1 MENGYSSSTIVLI
14 MLVVFILIALRL
26 SIKIVPQSQNWLI
39 ESFGKYS
46 RKLDAGLH
54 LIIPFYESIQ
64 HKVNIQEKQMPPD
77 PIHAITLDNVTITVT
92 LALLYRV
99 TDASRYVYRIQ
110 NAELAIKTVV
120 NGIVRNVIGR
130 TDLDGVQSNRRNVS
144 NEIEQELKTASEE
157 WGILLTRVEIVE
169 VDVDDATKDA
179 MQKQLN
185 AERMRRSHVTE
196 AEGKKQATQLNADA
210 ELYAATKHAE
220 AKKILADAEAYAVT
234 AVSKAI
240 SDGGVSAVDF
250 EIKKIQAHAVQE
262 LSKGSNA
269 KIVLLPTDVLNGLS
283 GTIGRLASKL

>member
-1 MENGYSSSTIVLI
+1 MENGYSSSTIVLVL
-14 MLVVFILIALRL
+14 LVVFILFALKL

-99 TDASRYVYRIQ
+99 TDASKYVYRIQ

-144 NEIEQELKTASEE
+144 TEIEQELKTASEE

-234 AVSKAI
+234 AVSRAI
-240 SDGGVSAVDF
+240 ADGGVSAVDF

-262 LSKGSNA
+262 LSKGANA

-283 GTIGRLASKL
+283 GTIGRIASKL

>member
-1 MENGYSSSTIVLI
+1 MDNNISFTSIVLI
-14 MLVVFILIALRL
+14 FLAAFIILALKL

-64 HKVNIQEKQMPPD
+64 HKVNVQEKQMPPD
-77 PIHAITLDNVTITVT
+77 PIHAITLDNVTIRVT
-92 LALLYRV
+92 LALLYRI
-99 TDASRYVYRIQ
+99 TDAAKYVYRIE

-130 TDLDGVQSNRRNVS
+130 TDLDGVQSNRRQVS
-144 NEIEQELKTASEE
+144 TEIEAELKSASEE

-169 VDVDDATKDA
+169 VDVDEATKDA

-210 ELYAATKHAE
+210 ELYAASKRAD
-220 AKKILADAEAYAVT
+220 AKRITADAEAYAVT
-234 AVSKAI
+234 AVSRAI
-240 SDGGVSAVDF
+240 TDGGNSAVEF

-262 LSKGSNA
+262 LAKGSNA
-269 KIVLLPTDVLNGLS
+269 KIVLLPTDVLTGLS
-283 GTIGRLASKL
+283 GTIGRIAGKL

>member
-1 MENGYSSSTIVLI
+1 MESSFSFSSVVLI
-14 MLVVFILIALRL
+14 FFAALIILALRL
-26 SIKIVPQSQNWLI
+26 SIKIVPQSENWLI

-54 LIIPFYESIQ
+54 LIIPVYESIQ
-64 HKVNIQEKQMPPD
+64 HRVNIQEKQMPPD

-92 LALLYRV
+92 LAMLYRI
-99 TDASRYVYRIQ
+99 TDASRYVYRIE
-110 NAELAIKTVV
+110 NAELAIRTVV

-130 TDLDGVQSNRRNVS
+130 TDLDGVQSNRRAVS
-144 NEIEQELKTASEE
+144 NEIEQELRTASEE

-169 VDVDDATKDA
+169 VNVDDTTKEA

-234 AVSKAI
+234 AVSRAI
-240 SDGGVSAVDF
+240 ADGGVSAVDF
-250 EIKKIQAHAVQE
+250 EIKKIQAQAVGE
-262 LSKGSNA
+262 LSKGTNA
-269 KIVLLPTDVLNGLS
+269 KIVLLPTDVLSGLS
-283 GTIGRLASKL
+283 GTIARIAERL

>member
-1 MENGYSSSTIVLI
+1 MENNISFTSIVLI
-14 MLVVFILIALRL
+14 FFAAFIILALKL

-54 LIIPFYESIQ
+54 LIIPLYESIQ
-64 HKVNIQEKQMPPD
+64 HKVNVQEKQMPPD
-77 PIHAITLDNVTITVT
+77 PIHAITLDNVTIRVT
-92 LALLYRV
+92 LALLYRI
-99 TDASRYVYRIQ
+99 TDAAKYVYRIE

-130 TDLDGVQSNRRNVS
+130 TDLDGVQSNRRQVS
-144 NEIEQELKTASEE
+144 TEIEAELKSASEE

-169 VDVDDATKDA
+169 VDVDEATKDA

-210 ELYAATKHAE
+210 ELYAASKRAD
-220 AKKILADAEAYAVT
+220 AKRITADAEAYAVT
-234 AVSKAI
+234 AVSRAI
-240 SDGGVSAVDF
+240 TDGGISAVEF

-262 LSKGSNA
+262 LAKGSNA
-269 KIVLLPTDVLNGLS
+269 KIVLLPTDVLTGLS
-283 GTIGRLASKL
+283 GTIGRIAGKL

>member
-1 MENGYSSSTIVLI
+1 
-14 MLVVFILIALRL
+14 LIALRL

>member
-1 MENGYSSSTIVLI
+1 MENSFSFSTIVLVFFTFFV
-14 MLVVFILIALRL
+14 LVGLRL

-64 HKVNIQEKQMPPD
+64 HKVSIQEKQMPPD
-77 PIHAITLDNVTITVT
+77 PIHAITLDNVTIRVT

-99 TDASRYVYRIQ
+99 TDASRYVYRIE

-130 TDLDGVQSNRRNVS
+130 TELDGVQSNRRNVS
-144 NEIEQELKTASEE
+144 NEIEQELKAASEE

-220 AKKILADAEAYAVT
+220 AKKILADAEAYAVS

-240 SDGGVSAVDF
+240 TDGGVSAVEF
-250 EIKKIQAHAVQE
+250 EIKKIQANAVQE
-262 LSKGSNA
+262 LAKGSNA

-283 GTIGRLASKL
+283 GTLGRLASKL

>member
-1 MENGYSSSTIVLI
+1 MENNMSFSTIVLVFFVI
-14 MLVVFILIALRL
+14 FILLALKL
-26 SIKIVPQSQNWLI
+26 SIKIVPQSENWLI

-54 LIIPFYESIQ
+54 LIVPFYESIQ
-64 HKVNIQEKQMPPD
+64 HKLNIQEKQLPPD
-77 PIHAITLDNVTITVT
+77 AIYAITLDNVQIKIN

-99 TDASRYVYRIQ
+99 TDAAKYVYRIQ
-110 NAELAIKTVV
+110 NADLAIKTVV

-144 NEIEQELKTASEE
+144 TEIEAELKSASEE
-157 WGILLTRVEIVE
+157 WGINLTRVEIVE
-169 VDVDDATKDA
+169 VDVDEATKEA

-196 AEGKKQATQLNADA
+196 AEGKKQATQLHADA
-210 ELYAATKHAE
+210 ELYAATKQAE

-234 AVSKAI
+234 AVSRAI
-240 SDGGVSAVDF
+240 ADGGVSAVDF
-250 EIKKIQAHAVQE
+250 EIKKIQAQAVQE

-269 KIVLLPTDVLNGLS
+269 KIVILPTDVLNGLS
-283 GTIGRLASKL
+283 GTIGRIASKF

>member
-1 MENGYSSSTIVLI
+1 MENSFSFSTIVLVFSTFFV
-14 MLVVFILIALRL
+14 LVGLRL

-64 HKVNIQEKQMPPD
+64 HKVSIQEKQMPPD

-99 TDASRYVYRIQ
+99 TDASRYVYRIE

-130 TDLDGVQSNRRNVS
+130 TELDGVQSNRRNVS
-144 NEIEQELKTASEE
+144 NEIEQELKAASEE
-157 WGILLTRVEIVE
+157 WGIVLTRVEIVE

-220 AKKILADAEAYAVT
+220 AKKILADAEAYAVS

-240 SDGGVSAVDF
+240 TDGGVSAVEF
-250 EIKKIQAHAVQE
+250 EIKKIQANAVQE
-262 LSKGSNA
+262 LAKGSNA

-283 GTIGRLASKL
+283 GTLGRLASKL

>member
-1 MENGYSSSTIVLI
+1 MESSFSFSSVVLI
-14 MLVVFILIALRL
+14 FFAALIILALLL
-26 SIKIVPQSQNWLI
+26 SIKIVPQSENWLI

-54 LIIPFYESIQ
+54 LIIPVYESIQ
-64 HKVNIQEKQMPPD
+64 HRVNIQEKQMPPD

-92 LALLYRV
+92 LAMLYRI
-99 TDASRYVYRIQ
+99 TDASRYVYRIE
-110 NAELAIKTVV
+110 NAELAIRTVV

-130 TDLDGVQSNRRNVS
+130 TDLDGVQSNRRAVS
-144 NEIEQELKTASEE
+144 NEIEQELRTASEE

-169 VDVDDATKDA
+169 VNVDDTTKEA

-234 AVSKAI
+234 AVSRAI
-240 SDGGVSAVDF
+240 ADGGVSAVDF
-250 EIKKIQAHAVQE
+250 EIKKIQAQAVGE
-262 LSKGSNA
+262 LSKGTNA
-269 KIVLLPTDVLNGLS
+269 KIVLLPTDVLSGLS
-283 GTIGRLASKL
+283 GTIARIAERL

>member
-1 MENGYSSSTIVLI
+1 MENSMSFSSVVLVFFAIFIVI
-14 MLVVFILIALRL
+14 ILKL
-26 SIKIVPQSQNWLI
+26 SIKIIPQSENWLI

-99 TDASRYVYRIQ
+99 TDASKYVYRIQ

-144 NEIEQELKTASEE
+144 TEIEQELKTASEE

-210 ELYAATKHAE
+210 ELYAAIKHAE
-220 AKKILADAEAYAVT
+220 AKKILADAEAYAVI
-234 AVSKAI
+234 AVSRAI
-240 SDGGVSAVDF
+240 ADGGVSAVDF

-269 KIVLLPTDVLNGLS
+269 KIVILPTDVLNGLS
-283 GTIGRLASKL
+283 GTIGHIASKL